1 LESSGTDTRRRT
13 MLETIAW
20 VVMLLVMGGA
30 IVVLVGV
37 AIFMLSSDE

>member
-1 LESSGTDTRRRT
+1 

-37 AIFMLSSDE
+37 AIFMLSKDE